1 MTTGTVTSREQIVT
15 NLKDLLRCQKQVKI
29 DVDAVSMDTRLDR
42 LGFDSLSILD
52 FMYDV
57 EDHFK
62 IRIEIADLVRLER
75 VQDLIDYLETR
86 LGG

>member
-1 MTTGTVTSREQIVT
+1 MSRDQIVSG
-15 NLKDLLRCQKQVKI
+15 LKDLLRGQKQVKVDVNAI
-29 DVDAVSMDTRLDR
+29 DFATRLDR

-62 IRIEIADLVRLER
+62 VRMEIADLVRLQT
-75 VQDLIDYLETR
+75 VQDLIRYLEGK
-86 LGG
+86 LAG